1 MHYYQFNIGDYM
13 SHTKGLTI
21 FEDLAYRRMLDEYYL
36 HESPLPLSVSEIA
49 RRICLPEKHEEVI
62 YVLSKF
68 FVETD
73 KGYVNARA
81 QKEIKKYKS
90 NQKKKSEAGKLSGK
104 VRRNKAL
111 GVEQS
116 LNTCLTNDELNINHK
131 PITNK
136 QETVNKKHIT
146 TTRAAALDYSCWPT
160 IPSDQVFTD
169 WLDMR
174 KRLKANISQTVINNF
189 STELKIAEQAGYS
202 VDQCL
207 SECVTRNWRG
217 FKFDWMRE
225 KQNAT
230 HQRASRETLSERANR
245 AADEAFG
252 TGSQSRV
259 LEGCF
264 DILNDNGADQLTG
277 SGGLPDLGQRSG

>member
-1 MHYYQFNIGDYM
+1 MHYYKRNIGDYHRKAGRLSM
-13 SHTKGLTI
+13 LEHGAYTLLIDACYDREKFPTKEQALVWCLARTAEEIAAVNFVLTTFFEVDEHGKYI
-21 FEDLAYRRMLDEYYL
+21 QNHIVEDLNTYHGNKETNKRIALEREEKRRQSRHVEHEACTDGGDAYTNL
-36 HESPLPLSVSEIA
+36 H
-49 RRICLPEKHEEVI
+49 
-62 YVLSKF
+62 
-68 FVETD
+68 
-73 KGYVNARA
+73 
-81 QKEIKKYKS
+81 
-90 NQKKKSEAGKLSGK
+90 
-104 VRRNKAL
+104 
-111 GVEQS
+111 
-116 LNTCLTNDELNINHK
+116 LTINHK
-131 PITNK
+131 PITNN
-136 QETVNKKHIT
+136 QEPVNKKHIT
-146 TTRAAALDYSCWPT
+146 TSRAAALDYSCWPT

-264 DILNDNGADQLTG
+264 NILNDNGIDQLTG
-277 SGGLPDLGQRSG
+277 S

>member
-1 MHYYQFNIGDYM
+1 MHYYPFNIGDYM
-13 SHTKGLTI
+13 SHTVHLDDN
-21 FEDLAYRRMLDEYYL
+21 EDLAYRRMIDFCYL
-36 HESPLPLSVSEIA
+36 NEIGLPQSTEEIA
-49 RRICLPEKHEEVI
+49 RLIRMRSHCASIATVLREFFYQDADGTWRHVRIE
-62 YVLSKF
+62 
-68 FVETD
+68 
-73 KGYVNARA
+73 
-81 QKEIKKYKS
+81 KEIKQYKD
-90 NQKKKSEAGKLSGK
+90 KST
-104 VRRNKAL
+104 KATKAARKRWDNGHADAL
-111 GVEQS
+111 QTQS
-116 LNTCLTNDELNINHK
+116 EGNAKQE

-146 TTRAAALDYSCWPT
+146 TSRAAALDYSCWPT

-189 STELKIAEQAGYS
+189 ASELKIAEQAGYS

-277 SGGLPDLGQRSG
+277 SRGLPDLGQRSG